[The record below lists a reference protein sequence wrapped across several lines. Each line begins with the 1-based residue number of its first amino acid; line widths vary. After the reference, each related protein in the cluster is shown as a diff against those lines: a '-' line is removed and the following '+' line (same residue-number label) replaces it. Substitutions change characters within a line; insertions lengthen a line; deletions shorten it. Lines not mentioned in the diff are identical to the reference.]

1 MQILNILLGKNWSMN
16 SHEEEIKRLNGV
28 LEILSRQVK
37 MLEERYR
44 AITETVVDA
53 IISIDEEGHIIICN
67 PATKKIFGYEDEII
81 GSNIT
86 TLMPERFRNAH
97 QSGMNRYLNTGIP
110 RIIGRTVEVVGMKK
124 DGIEFPIELSL
135 STWRTDERCY
145 FTGIIRDI
153 TERKQMEHILI
164 EDNKKL
170 EELSIRDSLTNV
182 YNRRYAYQVLES
194 EFNRSKR
201 YKTPLS
207 CLLIDADHFKKIN
220 DQYGHPFGDK
230 VLVNFASL
238 LQKMARTTDIVSRFG
253 GEEFLV
259 ILPDIDMKGA
269 AGFAERLRE
278 TISKQKIECKEENIC
293 VVLTISI
300 GACSFT
306 ENTANITEL
315 LHQADIALYEAK
327 RLGRN
332 RVCCY
337 KPPLK

>member
-1 MQILNILLGKNWSMN
+1 MN

>member
-1 MQILNILLGKNWSMN
+1 MN
-16 SHEEEIKRLNGV
+16 SHEEEIKALNRSV
-28 LEILSRQVK
+28 EILSRQVK
-37 MLEERYR
+37 ILEERYR

-53 IISIDEEGHIIICN
+53 IISIDEAGRIIFCN

-86 TLMPERFRNAH
+86 TLMPERYRNAH
-97 QSGMNRYLNTGIP
+97 KNGMKRYLNTDIP
-110 RIIGRTVEVVGMKK
+110 KIIGSTVEVVGVKK

-135 STWRTDERCY
+135 SAWRTDARCY

-194 EFNRSKR
+194 EFNRAKR

-207 CLLIDADHFKKIN
+207 CLLIDIDHFKKTN
-220 DQYGHPFGDK
+220 DQYGHIFGDK
-230 VLVNFASL
+230 ALVNFASL
-238 LQKMARTTDIVSRFG
+238 LQKMKRTTDIVSRFG

-269 AGFAERLRE
+269 ADFAERLRE
-278 TISKQKIECKEENIC
+278 TISKLKIEDKEKNIC
-293 VVLTISI
+293 AVLTISI

-327 RLGRN
+327 RLGRDS
-332 RVCCY
+332 VCCY